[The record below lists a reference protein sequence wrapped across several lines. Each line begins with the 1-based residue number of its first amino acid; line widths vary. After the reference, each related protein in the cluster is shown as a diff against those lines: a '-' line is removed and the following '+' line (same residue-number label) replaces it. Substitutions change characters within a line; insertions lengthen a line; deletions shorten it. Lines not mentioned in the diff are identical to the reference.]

1 MDPLPN
7 DPAAPASAPPAAP
20 PKAQRPPA
28 LWRNRDYRWWLSTDT
43 STGLG
48 RALHNFA
55 VPLLALYVTGDPA
68 QAGIVAAIGQVGRLV
83 ATLPGGVLADRH
95 DRRRLILLGT
105 ASGVLVA
112 TALAAFQYTG
122 LLGFWLLTA
131 LNLLMNV
138 RSGLFDGVP
147 NAALK
152 AVVEP
157 RSLGSAMSANQGRDA
172 VVSLAGGPVG
182 GVLLVIG
189 HAVPFA
195 ATALL
200 NVFGLLSVLR
210 VRADLR
216 PRRDAADA
224 AGATGPGGA
233 GKPAGHDGGT
243 STTRAGYLREAWEG
257 FAWLLHRPELRGVMA
272 ISTIVNLGMNAAVT
286 SVVFGLQQR
295 GESPATIGV
304 ATACVGVGMLAGA
317 VLAPPLV
324 RRVPTGWLGAVGLAA
339 CSGAVA
345 VLPFVH
351 TVPAICVVLGASMF
365 AAPAI
370 NASLLGYFTVAVPT
384 HLLGRAN
391 SALDLLAMG
400 AVPLAP
406 LVAGFGYAA
415 WGWTGVLALCAG
427 ICGIAVVLAF
437 CTRRLL
443 AIPASDRWED
453 HAAANAREAALRR

>member
-1 MDPLPN
+1 MEPLQHEPSTHGPN
-7 DPAAPASAPPAAP
+7 PSATTSG
-20 PKAQRPPA
+20 RPPA
-28 LWRNRDYRWWLSTDT
+28 LWRNGDYRWWLATDT

-68 QAGIVAAIGQVGRLV
+68 QAGIIAAIGQAGRVV

-105 ASGVLVA
+105 ATGVA
-112 TALAAFQYTG
+112 TAGALAAFQLAG
-122 LLGFWLLTA
+122 LLGFWLLTI

-152 AVVEP
+152 SVVEP
-157 RSLGSAMSANQGRDA
+157 RSIGSAMAANQGRDA

-182 GVLLVIG
+182 GVLMVIG

-195 ATALL
+195 ATAMLNLL
-200 NVFGLLSVLR
+200 GLFSLLR
-210 VRADLR
+210 IRADLR
-216 PRRDAADA
+216 PLRGTPEHDDDASS
-224 AGATGPGGA
+224 GRT
-233 GKPAGHDGGT
+233 
-243 STTRAGYLREAWEG
+243 GYLREAWEG
-257 FAWLLHRPELRGVMA
+257 FSWILHRPELRGVMA
-272 ISTIVNLGMNAAVT
+272 ISTIVNLGMNASITA
-286 SVVFGLQQR
+286 VVFGLQQR

-304 ATACVGVGMLAGA
+304 TTASVGAGMLAGA
-317 VLAPPLV
+317 LLAPPLV
-324 RRVPTGWLGAVGLAA
+324 RRVSTGWLGALGLAMCTA
-339 CSGAVA
+339 AVA
-345 VLPFVH
+345 ALPFVH
-351 TVPAICVVLGASMF
+351 SIPAVCAVLGASMF

-400 AVPLAP
+400 AIPLAP

-415 WGWTGVLALCAG
+415 WGWSGVLALCAG
-427 ICGIAVVLAF
+427 ICCIAVILAF
-437 CTRRLL
+437 ASRRLL
-443 AIPASDRWED
+443 AIPASPGWED
-453 HAAANAREAALRR
+453 HAADNAREAALRR

>member
-1 MDPLPN
+1 MDPLPH
-7 DPAAPASAPPAAP
+7 DPPAASP
-20 PKAQRPPA
+20 AQPATTPEANRPPT
-28 LWRNRDYRWWLSTDT
+28 LWRNHDYRWWLSTDT

-55 VPLLALYVTGDPA
+55 VPLLALYVTADPA
-68 QAGIVAAIGQVGRLV
+68 QAGIVAAVGQVGRLLV
-83 ATLPGGVLADRH
+83 TLPGGVLADRH
-95 DRRRLILLGT
+95 DRRALILLGT
-105 ASGVLVA
+105 GSAILVA
-112 TALAAFQYTG
+112 AALAAFQYAG
-122 LLGFWLLTA
+122 LLGFWLLTV

-152 AVVEP
+152 SVVEP
-157 RSLGSAMSANQGRDA
+157 RSIGSAMAANQGRDA
-172 VVSLAGGPVG
+172 VVSLAGGPLG

-195 ATALL
+195 ATAVL
-200 NVFGLLSVLR
+200 NFCGLLSVLR
-210 VRADLR
+210 IRADLH
-216 PRRDAADA
+216 PRRDDNATSDA
-224 AGATGPGGA
+224 ALATGTVD
-233 GKPAGHDGGT
+233 PAAPAART
-243 STTRAGYLREAWEG
+243 GYLKEAWEG

-286 SVVFGLQQR
+286 AVVFGLQQR

-304 ATACVGVGMLAGA
+304 ATACVGIGMLAGA

-324 RRVPTGWLGAVGLAA
+324 RRVPTGWLGAVGLAV

-351 TVPAICVVLGASMF
+351 TVPAICSALGASMF

-391 SALDLLAMG
+391 SALDVLAMG

-443 AIPASDRWED
+443 AIPASDRWEE

>member
-1 MDPLPN
+1 MEPAQHDP
-7 DPAAPASAPPAAP
+7 PATVPASPAPVPDTG
-20 PKAQRPPA
+20 RPPA
-28 LWRNRDYRWWLSTDT
+28 LGRNRDYRWWLITDT

-68 QAGIVAAIGQVGRLV
+68 QAGIVAAIGQVGRVV

-105 ASGVLVA
+105 ATGVLVA
-112 TALAAFQYTG
+112 AALAAFQMAG
-122 LLGFWLLTA
+122 LLGFWLLTV

-157 RSLGSAMSANQGRDA
+157 RTLGSAMAANQGRDA

-182 GVLLVIG
+182 GVLLVVG

-195 ATALL
+195 ATAVL
-200 NVFGLLSVLR
+200 NLFGLLSVLR
-210 VRADLR
+210 IRADLR
-216 PRRDAADA
+216 PLRGTPENDGDAPS
-224 AGATGPGGA
+224 GRT
-233 GKPAGHDGGT
+233 
-243 STTRAGYLREAWEG
+243 GYLREAWEG
-257 FAWLLHRPELRGVMA
+257 FSWLLHRPELRGVMA
-272 ISTIVNLGMNAAVT
+272 ISTIVNLGMNASVT
-286 SVVFGLQQR
+286 AVVFGLQQR

-304 ATACVGVGMLAGA
+304 ATASVGVGMLAGA
-317 VLAPPLV
+317 LLAPPLV
-324 RRVPTGWLGAVGLAA
+324 RRVATGWLSTLGLALCA
-339 CSGAVA
+339 GAVA

-351 TVPAICVVLGASMF
+351 SVPAVCIVLGASMF
-365 AAPAI
+365 AAPAL

-427 ICGIAVVLAF
+427 ICAIAVVLAF
-437 CTRRLL
+437 CNRRLL
-443 AIPASDRWED
+443 AIPASDRWEE

>member
-1 MDPLPN
+1 MEPLQP
-7 DPAAPASAPPAAP
+7 DSPADASTPVAATVESG
-20 PKAQRPPA
+20 RPPA
-28 LWRNRDYRWWLSTDT
+28 LWRNRDYRWWLATDT

-68 QAGIVAAIGQVGRLV
+68 QAGIIAAIGQVGRVV

-105 ASGVLVA
+105 ATGVAVA
-112 TALAAFQYTG
+112 SALAAFQLAG
-122 LLGFWLLTA
+122 LLGFWLLTV

-152 AVVEP
+152 SVVEP
-157 RSLGSAMSANQGRDA
+157 RAVGSAMAANQGRDA

-182 GVLLVIG
+182 GVLMVIG

-195 ATALL
+195 ATAVL
-200 NVFGLLSVLR
+200 NLMGLFTVLR
-210 VRADLR
+210 IRADLR
-216 PRRDAADA
+216 PLCDVPEHDAAAA
-224 AGATGPGGA
+224 AGRT
-233 GKPAGHDGGT
+233 
-243 STTRAGYLREAWEG
+243 GYLREAWEG
-257 FAWLLHRPELRGVMA
+257 FSWLLHRPELRGVMA
-272 ISTIVNLGMNAAVT
+272 ISTIVNLGMNASITA
-286 SVVFGLQQR
+286 VVFGLQQR
-295 GESPATIGV
+295 GESPATIGL
-304 ATACVGVGMLAGA
+304 ATASVGAGMLAGA

-324 RRVPTGWLGAVGLAA
+324 RRVSTGWLGAVGLAVCTA
-339 CSGAVA
+339 AVA
-345 VLPFVH
+345 ALPFVH
-351 TVPAICVVLGASMF
+351 SIPAVCAVLGASMF

-400 AVPLAP
+400 AIPLAP

-415 WGWTGVLALCAG
+415 WGWSGVLALCAG
-427 ICGIAVVLAF
+427 ICAVAVILAF
-437 CTRRLL
+437 ASRRLL
-443 AIPASDRWED
+443 AIPASPGWEE
-453 HAAANAREAALRR
+453 HAADNAREAALRR

>member
-1 MDPLPN
+1 MDPLPP
-7 DPAAPASAPPAAP
+7 DPPAPAPGHSTATPEGNG
-20 PKAQRPPA
+20 PPA
-28 LWRNRDYRWWLSTDT
+28 LWRNRDYRWWLSADT

-68 QAGIVAAIGQVGRLV
+68 QAGIVAAVGQVGRLV
-83 ATLPGGVLADRH
+83 VTLPGGVLADRH
-95 DRRRLILLGT
+95 DRRALILLGT
-105 ASGVLVA
+105 GSGVLVA
-112 TALAAFQYTG
+112 AALAAFQYAG

-152 AVVEP
+152 SVVEP
-157 RSLGSAMSANQGRDA
+157 RSIGSAMAANQGRDA
-172 VVSLAGGPVG
+172 VVSLAGGPLG
-182 GVLLVIG
+182 GVLLVLG

-195 ATALL
+195 ATAVL
-200 NVFGLLSVLR
+200 NLGGLLSVLR
-210 VRADLR
+210 IRADLH
-216 PRRDAADA
+216 PHRDAA
-224 AGATGPGGA
+224 GPSDTTGGA
-233 GKPAGHDGGT
+233 SPAAPAART
-243 STTRAGYLREAWEG
+243 GYLREAWEG

-286 SVVFGLQQR
+286 AVVFGLQQR

-304 ATACVGVGMLAGA
+304 ATACVGIGMLAGA
-317 VLAPPLV
+317 LVAPPLV
-324 RRVPTGWLGAVGLAA
+324 RRVPTGWLGAVGLAV

-351 TVPAICVVLGASMF
+351 TVPAICVALGASMF

-443 AIPASDRWED
+443 AIPASDQWEE

>member
-1 MDPLPN
+1 MEPLQP
-7 DPAAPASAPPAAP
+7 DSPADASTPVAATVESG
-20 PKAQRPPA
+20 RLPA
-28 LWRNRDYRWWLSTDT
+28 LWRNRDYRWWLATDT

-68 QAGIVAAIGQVGRLV
+68 QAGIIAAIGQVGRVV

-105 ASGVLVA
+105 ATGVAVA
-112 TALAAFQYTG
+112 SALAAFQLAG
-122 LLGFWLLTA
+122 LLGFWLLTV

-152 AVVEP
+152 SVVEP
-157 RSLGSAMSANQGRDA
+157 RAVGSAMAANQGRDA

-182 GVLLVIG
+182 GVLMVIG

-195 ATALL
+195 ATAVL
-200 NVFGLLSVLR
+200 NLMGLFSVLR
-210 VRADLR
+210 IRADLR
-216 PRRDAADA
+216 PLCDVPEHDAAA
-224 AGATGPGGA
+224 TAGRT
-233 GKPAGHDGGT
+233 
-243 STTRAGYLREAWEG
+243 GYLREAWEG
-257 FAWLLHRPELRGVMA
+257 FSWLLHRPELRGVMA
-272 ISTIVNLGMNAAVT
+272 ISTIVNLGMNASITA
-286 SVVFGLQQR
+286 VVFGLQQR
-295 GESPATIGV
+295 GESPATIGL
-304 ATACVGVGMLAGA
+304 ATASVGAGMLAGA

-324 RRVPTGWLGAVGLAA
+324 RRVSTGWLGAVGLAVCTA
-339 CSGAVA
+339 AVA
-345 VLPFVH
+345 ALPFVH
-351 TVPAICVVLGASMF
+351 SIPAVCAVLGASMF

-400 AVPLAP
+400 AIPLAP

-415 WGWTGVLALCAG
+415 WGWSGVLALCAG
-427 ICGIAVVLAF
+427 ICAVAVILAF
-437 CTRRLL
+437 ASRRLL
-443 AIPASDRWED
+443 AIPASPGWEE
-453 HAAANAREAALRR
+453 HAADNAREAALRR

>member
-1 MDPLPN
+1 MEPLP
-7 DPAAPASAPPAAP
+7 DAPAG
-20 PKAQRPPA
+20 RPPV
-28 LWRNRDYRWWLSTDT
+28 LWRNRDYRWWLATDT

-68 QAGIVAAIGQVGRLV
+68 QAGIVAAIGQVGRV
-83 ATLPGGVLADRH
+83 AATLPGGVLADRH

-105 ASGVLVA
+105 ATGVLVA
-112 TALAAFQYTG
+112 SALAAFQVAG
-122 LLGFWLLTA
+122 MLGFWLLTV

-157 RSLGSAMSANQGRDA
+157 RTLGSAMAANQGRDA

-182 GVLLVIG
+182 GVLLVVG

-195 ATALL
+195 ATAVL
-200 NVFGLLSVLR
+200 NLFGLLSVLR
-210 VRADLR
+210 IRADLR
-216 PRRDAADA
+216 PLRGTAENDGDAPS
-224 AGATGPGGA
+224 GRT
-233 GKPAGHDGGT
+233 
-243 STTRAGYLREAWEG
+243 GYLREAWEG
-257 FAWLLHRPELRGVMA
+257 FSWLLHRPELRGVMA

-286 SVVFGLQQR
+286 AVVFGLQQR

-304 ATACVGVGMLAGA
+304 ATASVGVGMLAGA
-317 VLAPPLV
+317 LLAPPLV
-324 RRVPTGWLGAVGLAA
+324 RRVATGWLSTLGLAVCA
-339 CSGAVA
+339 GAVA
-345 VLPFVH
+345 ALPFVH
-351 TVPAICVVLGASMF
+351 SIPAVCIVLGASMF
-365 AAPAI
+365 AAPAL

-427 ICGIAVVLAF
+427 ICAIAVVLAF
-437 CTRRLL
+437 CNRRLL
-443 AIPASDRWED
+443 AIPASDQWEE
-453 HAAANAREAALRR
+453 HAAANAREAAIRR

>member
-1 MDPLPN
+1 MEPLHPEPAAAPSAASA
-7 DPAAPASAPPAAP
+7 PAAPAAPATPATPAP
-20 PKAQRPPA
+20 SRPPA
-28 LWRNRDYRWWLSTDT
+28 LWRNRDYRWWLATDT

-68 QAGIVAAIGQVGRLV
+68 QAGIIAAIGQVGRVV

-105 ASGVLVA
+105 ATGVAVA
-112 TALAAFQYTG
+112 SALAAFQLAG
-122 LLGFWLLTA
+122 LLGFWLLTV

-152 AVVEP
+152 SVVEP
-157 RSLGSAMSANQGRDA
+157 RAVGSAMAANQGRDA

-182 GVLLVIG
+182 GVLMVLG

-195 ATALL
+195 ATAVL
-200 NVFGLLSVLR
+200 NLMGLFSVLR
-210 VRADLR
+210 IRADLR
-216 PRRDAADA
+216 PLRDAPD
-224 AGATGPGGA
+224 
-233 GKPAGHDGGT
+233 HDGESSVSGRT
-243 STTRAGYLREAWEG
+243 GYLREAWEG
-257 FAWLLHRPELRGVMA
+257 FSWLLHRPELRGVMA
-272 ISTIVNLGMNAAVT
+272 ISTIVNLGMNASITA
-286 SVVFGLQQR
+286 VVFGLQQR
-295 GESPATIGV
+295 GESPATIGL
-304 ATACVGVGMLAGA
+304 ATASVGAGMLAGA
-317 VLAPPLV
+317 LLAPPLV
-324 RRVPTGWLGAVGLAA
+324 RRVSTGWLGAVGLAVCTA
-339 CSGAVA
+339 AVA
-345 VLPFVH
+345 ALPFVH
-351 TVPAICVVLGASMF
+351 SIPAACAVLGASMF

-400 AVPLAP
+400 AIPLAP

-415 WGWTGVLALCAG
+415 WGWSGVLALCAG
-427 ICGIAVVLAF
+427 ICAVAVILAF
-437 CTRRLL
+437 ASRRLL
-443 AIPASDRWED
+443 AIPASDQWEE
-453 HAAANAREAALRR
+453 HAEANAREAALRR

>member
-1 MDPLPN
+1 MDSHPH
-7 DPAAPASAPPAAP
+7 DPVG
-20 PKAQRPPA
+20 RPPA

-55 VPLLALYVTGDPA
+55 VPLLALYITGDPA
-68 QAGIVAAIGQVGRLV
+68 QAGIIAAIGQAGRV
-83 ATLPGGVLADRH
+83 AATLPGGVLADRH
-95 DRRRLILLGT
+95 DRRRLILWGT
-105 ASGVLVA
+105 ATGLLVA
-112 TALAAFQYTG
+112 SAIAAFQLAG
-122 LLGFWLLTA
+122 MLGFWLLTA

-157 RSLGSAMSANQGRDA
+157 RTLGSAMAANQGRDA

-195 ATALL
+195 AAAVL
-200 NVFGLLSVLR
+200 NLCGLLSVLR
-210 VRADLR
+210 IRADLR
-216 PRRDAADA
+216 PSR
-224 AGATGPGGA
+224 GAP
-233 GKPAGHDGGT
+233 GHDGEAPSRT
-243 STTRAGYLREAWEG
+243 GYLREAWEG
-257 FAWLLHRPELRGVMA
+257 FSWLLHRPELRGVMA
-272 ISTIVNLGMNAAVT
+272 ISTIVNLGMNAAIT
-286 SVVFGLQQR
+286 SVVYGLQQR

-304 ATACVGVGMLAGA
+304 ATASVGVGMLAGA

-324 RRVPTGWLGAVGLAA
+324 RRVATGLLSTVGLAV
-339 CSGAVA
+339 CVGAVA

-351 TVPAICVVLGASMF
+351 AVPAVCIVLGASMF
-365 AAPAI
+365 AAPAL

-427 ICGIAVVLAF
+427 ICAIAVVLAF
-437 CTRRLL
+437 SSRRLL
-443 AIPASDRWED
+443 AIPASDEWEA
-453 HAAANAREAALRR
+453 HATANAREAALKR

>member
-1 MDPLPN
+1 MDPHPH
-7 DPAAPASAPPAAP
+7 DSAG
-20 PKAQRPPA
+20 RPPA
-28 LWRNRDYRWWLSTDT
+28 LWRQRDYRWWLSTDT

-48 RALHNFA
+48 RALHSFA
-55 VPLLALYVTGDPA
+55 VPLLALYLTGEPA
-68 QAGIVAAIGQVGRLV
+68 QAGIVAAVGQVGRLLV
-83 ATLPGGVLADRH
+83 TLPGGVLADRH
-95 DRRRLILLGT
+95 DRRTLILLGT
-105 ASGVLVA
+105 GSGVLVA
-112 TALAAFQYTG
+112 AALAAFQYAG

-147 NAALK
+147 NSALK
-152 AVVEP
+152 SVVET
-157 RSLGSAMSANQGRDA
+157 RLIGSAMAANQGRDA
-172 VVSLAGGPVG
+172 VVSLAGGPLG

-195 ATALL
+195 ATAAL
-200 NVFGLLSVLR
+200 NLVGLLSVLR
-210 VRADLR
+210 IRADLH
-216 PRRDAADA
+216 PRRTDPD
-224 AGATGPGGA
+224 ATGSTG
-233 GKPAGHDGGT
+233 PAIDGRT
-243 STTRAGYLREAWEG
+243 GYLREAWEG

-286 SVVFGLQQR
+286 AVVFGLQQR
-295 GESPATIGV
+295 GESPAAIGI
-304 ATACVGVGMLAGA
+304 ATACVGAGMLAGA
-317 VLAPPLV
+317 MVAPPLV
-324 RRVPTGWLGAVGLAA
+324 RRVPTGWLGAVGLAV

-345 VLPFVH
+345 VLPFVQ
-351 TVPAICVVLGASMF
+351 TVPAICVALGASMF

-391 SALDLLAMG
+391 SALDVLAMG

-443 AIPASDRWED
+443 AIPASDGWEE
-453 HAAANAREAALRR
+453 HATANAREAALRR